1 MPKSRS
7 ISQAI
12 RSRIQIFARA
22 LDLPQLPVGAAA
34 VVAAV
39 EVLGR
44 REVVLGLGRVAD
56 LALDPGEAEDAHRL
70 ALVRVADQIELAAA
84 EDQVEGVDLALR
96 GVAALHREVGE
107 LDRLAARDRGLDLRQ
122 ALGEVAAA
130 GARGHRHLDRGARL
144 ALGERVGMAPGD
156 LLQGEAQRLG
166 VGEAAVGEE
175 QQRGRERGE
184 LGVVEGDR
192 VEVEVLRRQRV
203 ELGLEEPL
211 AGLLHPEL
219 DAEALELG
227 SVRVKAPRESVVV
240 HVAIALDLT
249 LDLESRDRPPLRHQE
264 RDQREL
270 SNQLLSVLCHYVPG

>member
-1 MPKSRS
+1 LPG
-7 ISQAI
+7 
-12 RSRIQIFARA
+12 A
-22 LDLPQLPVGAAA
+22 LSEAFPQLPVGAAA
-34 VVAAV
+34 VVAAI

-84 EDQVEGVDLALR
+84 EDQVVGVDLPLR

-122 ALGEVAAA
+122 PLRQVAAA
-130 GARGHRHLDRGARL
+130 GRRGHRHLDRRARF
-144 ALGERVGMAPGD
+144 ALGQRVGMTPGD
-156 LLQGEAQRLG
+156 LLEGEAQRLG
-166 VGEAAVGEE
+166 VGEATVGEQ
-175 QQRGRERGE
+175 QQRGRERRQ

-203 ELGLEEPL
+203 ELRLEEPL
-211 AGLLHPEL
+211 ARLLHPEL

-227 SVRVKAPRESVVV
+227 AVRVEAAREGVVV
-240 HVAIALDLT
+240 HVAVSLHLALDL
-249 LDLESRDRPPLRHQE
+249 EGRYRPPLSHQE

-270 SNQLLSVLCHYVPG
+270 SDQLLGVLCHESQDSLRALDGTAA